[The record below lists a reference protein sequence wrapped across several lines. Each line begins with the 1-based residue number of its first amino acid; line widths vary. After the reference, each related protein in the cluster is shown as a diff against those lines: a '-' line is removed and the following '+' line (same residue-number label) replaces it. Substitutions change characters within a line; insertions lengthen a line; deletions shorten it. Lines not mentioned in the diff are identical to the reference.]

1 MQQDP
6 MMGNEQDLESDDDL
20 SLDPN
25 SDKGM
30 QQDDN
35 GKSKESEFD
44 TNFDAGVEADEDEDP
59 KKYIQQLTGKLSQT
73 LGTYNNEKGE
83 PDTELGKY
91 VAGMI
96 VKQAVKGMDEKDKK
110 EIIKKINMT
119 ADDSDKSVD
128 DEDLDSDEND
138 DLELPDDEPKEKE
151 QQKESIKIDCGSLK
165 KLLESFDSAKNIFD
179 NKKKENLR
187 KKSKKLNGPFEAP
200 KFEK

>member
-1 MQQDP
+1 MQQGP
-6 MMGNEQDLESDDDL
+6 MGNEQDLESDDDL
-20 SLDPN
+20 SLVPN
-25 SDKGM
+25 SDMQM
-30 QQDDN
+30 QQNDN
-35 GKSKESEFD
+35 GKSSKESEFD

-119 ADDSDKSVD
+119 ADDSDKSTD
-128 DEDLDSDEND
+128 DEDLDSDENN

-151 QQKESIKIDCGSLK
+151 QQKESVKINCGSLK

-179 NKKKENLR
+179 VKKKENLK
-187 KKSKKLNGPFEAP
+187 KKSKKLNSPFEAP